1 MEAMNSSHVLLAS
14 LLFISVSCTSLSPD
28 AAVVTAAQQEHITP
42 DQALERLQR
51 GNARFASGRLLHRN
65 LRKQVHQTHEQGQHP
80 FACVLSCIDSR
91 TSSELIFDQ
100 GIGDIFNARVAGN
113 VVSSDVLASLEYA
126 CQHAHA
132 KLVAV
137 IGHTK
142 CGAVTGAVPSTKPAA
157 HDSHK
162 PKDSENLVNLIG
174 KIKPALAATK
184 TAPGTARTAENG
196 AFVDQVAENNV
207 RQSLAAIR
215 QQSTVLREME
225 QKGTIKIVGGMYD
238 THDGTVTF
246 LK

>member
-28 AAVVTAAQQEHITP
+28 AQTFTECKQTSITKEEAQQ
-42 DQALERLQR
+42 RLQR
-51 GNARFASGRLLHRN
+51 GNARFVAGRPLHRN
-65 LRKQVHQTHEQGQHP
+65 LKKQVHQTHAQGQHP

-157 HDSHK
+157 HDSHESE
-162 PKDSENLVNLIG
+162 DSEMLKGLIG

>member
-28 AAVVTAAQQEHITP
+28 AAVVTADQQEHITP
-42 DQALERLQR
+42 DQALQRLQR

-65 LRKQVHQTHEQGQHP
+65 LKKQVHQTHEQGQHP
-80 FACVLSCIDSR
+80 FACVLSCMDSR

-113 VVSSDVLASLEYA
+113 VVSDDVLASLEYA

-132 KLVAV
+132 KLVVV

-157 HDSHK
+157 HASE
-162 PKDSENLVNLIG
+162 DSEKLKDLIG

-196 AFVDQVAENNV
+196 AFVDQVAKSNMC
-207 RQSLAAIR
+207 QSVAAIR
-215 QQSTVLREME
+215 QQSPVLREME
-225 QKGTIKIVGGMYD
+225 KKGTIKIVGGMYH

>member
-1 MEAMNSSHVLLAS
+1 MNSSHVLLAS
-14 LLFISVSCTSLSPD
+14 LLCISVSCTSLSPD
-28 AAVVTAAQQEHITP
+28 ARTFTADQQKQITP
-42 DQALERLQR
+42 DQAMQRLER
-51 GNARFASGRLLHRN
+51 GNARFVSGHLLRRN
-65 LRKQVHQTHEQGQHP
+65 LHKEVLETDAQGQHP

-113 VVSSDVLASLEYA
+113 VISADVLASLEYA

-132 KLVAV
+132 KLVVV

-142 CGAVTGAVPSTKPAA
+142 CGAVTSAVPSAKPAA
-157 HDSHK
+157 HDSHES
-162 PKDSENLVNLIG
+162 KDSDNLVSLIG

-184 TAPGTARTAENG
+184 TAPGTARTSENG
-196 AFVDQVAENNV
+196 AFVDQVAESNV

-225 QKGTIKIVGGMYD
+225 EEGTLKIVGGMYH

-246 LK
+246 LR